1 MRPFQVPTAGA
12 QLYQYLKLAPQNLG
26 IKVLPQDEL
35 SEVIAMESQQRW
47 LRLETENEG
56 QVTLGVP
63 SCPVLVSER
72 SRAVAFRMV
81 MTCHV
86 WLLKT

>member
-26 IKVLPQDEL
+26 IKMLPQDEL
-35 SEVIAMESQQRW
+35 SEIIAMESQQRW

-56 QVTLGVP
+56 QAHPGGPILPCAG
-63 SCPVLVSER
+63 
-72 SRAVAFRMV
+72 FRKV
-81 MTCHV
+81 
-86 WLLKT
+86 